1 MSRLRRFMG
10 RLTAKRASRRRALKI
25 QAYLDG
31 DRKPW
36 TTGYLEYKEDRL
48 KEILA
53 DNEILEC
60 LRQGTPLPPCFGYR
74 MDERFV
80 EYPWLLTRLTP
91 GTGLLLDAGSA
102 LNHDYLLSH
111 EALEPKTIVI
121 VTLAPE
127 QTFPSPRISYL
138 YGDLRKTILKSDCF
152 DEIACIST
160 LEHVGMNNTLLYT
173 KDRAFDESS
182 PMDYEEVL
190 VELRRLLKPGGR
202 LFVTVP
208 FGCYENHGWLQQF
221 DRAMVERVHR
231 VFDGSSAEVSYYRYN
246 EDGWNISTA
255 EACANCRYFEIHRKS
270 GYDPDY
276 AAAARAVACLELV
289 K

>member
-1 MSRLRRFMG
+1 MSDRDVIRRF
-10 RLTAKRASRRRALKI
+10 RDKSL
-25 QAYLDG
+25 
-31 DRKPW
+31 
-36 TTGYLEYKEDRL
+36 
-48 KEILA
+48 
-53 DNEILEC
+53 
-60 LRQGTPLPPCFGYR
+60 LPSKYGYR
-74 MDERFV
+74 LDERVIELPWVLARLNRV
-80 EYPWLLTRLTP
+80 ETM
-91 GTGLLLDAGSA
+91 LLDAGSA

-111 EALEPKTIVI
+111 EALERKTLVI

-173 KDRAFDESS
+173 KDRVFDESS
-182 PMDYEEVL
+182 PLDYEEVI
-190 VELRRLLKPGGR
+190 VELKRLLKPGGS

-221 DRAMVERVHR
+221 DLEMVERVCR
-231 VFDGSSAEVSYYRYN
+231 VFGGSSTDVSYYRYS

-255 EACANCRYFEIHRKS
+255 NACSDCRYFDIHRKS